1 MHWLRNWLETHL
13 LDADTLLDEFLYQ
26 ANSTASPSL
35 TSILLV
41 KSYLKLSVFS
51 VIVISPP

>member
-26 ANSTASPSL
+26 ANSTAHRA
-35 TSILLV
+35 
-41 KSYLKLSVFS
+41 
-51 VIVISPP
+51 